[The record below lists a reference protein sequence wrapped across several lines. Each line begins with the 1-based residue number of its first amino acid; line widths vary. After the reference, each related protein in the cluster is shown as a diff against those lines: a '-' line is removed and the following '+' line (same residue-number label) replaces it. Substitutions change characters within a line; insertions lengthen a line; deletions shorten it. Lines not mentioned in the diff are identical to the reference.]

1 MNDSKIELYRV
12 KYVQYTYWKGV
23 LYLPRMKA
31 TSESI
36 GIGNRIR
43 KEREMLSLTREHMAE
58 KLNITPGYI
67 ADLER
72 GEARLSISGLIN
84 LCHLFHCS
92 SDYVLFGRTD
102 SFTISARMDAL
113 PIELREQMEELIA
126 KQLNIIESVCSAK
139 K

>member
-1 MNDSKIELYRV
+1 M
-12 KYVQYTYWKGV
+12 

-43 KEREMLSLTREHMAE
+43 KEREMLSLTREQMAE